1 MENLHVTYRRSG
13 HAVHVIEGLS
23 FEAEG
28 NEVVV
33 VRGVSGSG
41 KTSLLSCI
49 AGILTPELGQIHLGD
64 LTVTSMNGRALR
76 DYRRQHVG
84 IVFQAFN
91 LVSSLTALENV
102 ALPLLL
108 DGMPFRRAKIGALA
122 LLERFGMGDRQ
133 HHRPGALS
141 GGEQQRVAVARALAR
156 NPTVILADEP
166 TSNLDRLTA
175 GSVIDLLEAV
185 RAPERVVLIAT
196 HDDRLMPLADRTI
209 ELGGQSGQVRVVA
222 GRGSLV
228 AGHASQPGQGSHH
241 SLLRDTVEGE
251 SSRES

>member
-1 MENLHVTYRRSG
+1 VENLHVTYRQQG
-13 HAVHVIEGLS
+13 HAVQVIEGLS

-33 VRGVSGSG
+33 IRGVSGSG

-49 AGILTPELGQIHLGD
+49 AGILTPERGRIHAGG
-64 LTVTSMNGRALR
+64 LTVTSMNGRGLR
-76 DYRRQHVG
+76 NYRRQHVG

-108 DGMPFRRAKIGALA
+108 DGMPFRRARIRALG
-122 LLERFGMGDRQ
+122 LLERFGMGDRR

-166 TSNLDRLTA
+166 TSNLDRHTA

-196 HDDRLMPLADRTI
+196 HDDRLMPLADRTV
-209 ELGGQSGQVRVVA
+209 ELGGHFPGSTSATGDPRQPTVQQDRGVGRSNIPSARTTAFRNTLA
-222 GRGSLV
+222 GG
-228 AGHASQPGQGSHH
+228 
-241 SLLRDTVEGE
+241 
-251 SSRES
+251 